1 MPDKFAKD
9 TLTALQLYNSD
20 HGQAWTL
27 GMNWS
32 NVETDFE
39 TFINKY
45 LFPKIGETSL
55 VGYELGNRFNWLFKE
70 VENISQYSE
79 EYVILDAIPVGM
91 NLSKPQTQML
101 MTNFPRMATKLFGAG
116 EMKKMKF
123 TLNYNDTRL
132 NFSTLG
138 DGIAYAIGVYKKRI
152 SDINVSEEAETKAML
167 IDYAL
172 NQVSEQRT
180 ITSLQELSSELFTA
194 LLNLQNNTSKFNET
208 NKASGGAIGRFT
220 TQTKLENICI
230 LTTDTVKSYLLD
242 TKIANTFQTKGIDFT
257 SKIISFEDL
266 GGVYKTTDQITISAP
281 ETIAKFRA
289 YGDYQIEI
297 GDILPKG
304 VVFTFDISDL
314 VEFENKFYEVK
325 PESDLFSYMFDIRK
339 PRLKRNTK
347 GMLKS
352 FENPEFGNVNH
363 WLHYYS
369 SKQVSPFYNSVVIKE
384 G

>member
-289 YGDYQIEI
+289 YGDYQIEL